1 MRQNIIVDTGVIV
14 AALDSR
20 DHYHQ
25 WVQEELLR
33 IEPPLLTCEA
43 VLSEV
48 CFLVRRNAINLD
60 SFFSMIA
67 SGSIVTDFA
76 FQAQAEPIQ
85 KLMTRY
91 RSVPMS
97 FADACLVR
105 MSELMAQGTI
115 FTLDRDFR
123 IYRKSRDQV
132 IPVLMPN

>member
-132 IPVLMPN
+132 IPLLMPS